1 MAPRPTGL
9 PAGRVSG
16 VGLGGGA
23 VVAVALTAGL
33 GGLGCQEETVVVGR
47 PPPVQPGA
55 VAPGSAGAVPGGG
68 APGAPGEGP
77 ATDDAGPPAA
87 LDLDDDDFVDS
98 DENRDPFRSFA
109 GLFKVR
115 NSVVPQRAV
124 VMPTTGIDEMRL
136 IAIISGVARPQAML
150 VDPLGVGHVVQRG
163 DYVGRPEVIQ
173 TGDVQG
179 LAVPLNWRVD
189 RIRANEVVLIREDQ
203 TGRQPLTRVLPLY
216 ENDEQPQP

>member
-1 MAPRPTGL
+1 VNRR
-9 PAGRVSG
+9 GRQRCAVWSAAL
-16 VGLGGGA
+16 LG
-23 VVAVALTAGL
+23 VVA
-33 GGLGCQEETVVVGR
+33 GCGEDTVVVGER
-47 PPPVQPGA
+47 AVGP
-55 VAPGSAGAVPGGG
+55 VAPGSGAAPTAPPGTPVAGPDGG
-68 APGAPGEGP
+68 A
-77 ATDDAGPPAA
+77 DDEPQA
-87 LDLDDDDFVDS
+87 LDLDDEDFVDS
-98 DENRDPFRSFA
+98 EENRDPFHSFA

-115 NSVVPQRAV
+115 NTVVPQRAV
-124 VMPTTGIDEMRL
+124 IMPTTGVDEMRL

-216 ENDEQPQP
+216 DEEEGR